1 MAETDEW
8 IDHLRSVNRK
18 ESTLRTHRN
27 NVKRC
32 LLYLWADLR
41 STEAADITTD
51 DIQYLWRTLPVKES
65 VRMSYLR
72 SLSGMV
78 EFHTGVDIVRRTE
91 ILHNRESRDRVFID
105 DDDFRVAYAA
115 ADPLQRVVLCLGAYM
130 GLRRIEMHAIRD
142 CDIDRGILTVHGK
155 GHGQEGLVAYMTVPE
170 PVMNAIDEYRASPMK
185 QGQRADDYLLQC
197 LGKGGRLHRMHISR
211 ISDAVTDLGKST
223 GVRITTHSLR
233 RYYATTLYYTTACD
247 IQTVRRLMRHA
258 DVSTTLKCYV
268 DAYDKV
274 ARDASN
280 RLVEH
285 ISVIVGEGQDGC
297 GRRRR
302 PSPGETDLRCVD
314 AHRHED
320 RVHDPGAV
328 DDVAGVVR
336 PLHDADPPVLDG
348 RGDELRVVAP
358 DAVPAAGDD
367 CDRHVHPGQVLCR
380 DVGLGQHHP
389 HLGILAVRVAEPVQ
403 GHPQALQGLWPGVRA
418 AGDQPGQDARVLGG
432 EHEPDDRPVAEP
444 ADGGAV
450 QLQLPDELRQVVHH
464 VLVVVLVHWRAL
476 AVAAGVHEVQRE
488 HLPEILRRPVEDGVV
503 LAVPVKQD
511 QRGTAA
517 LHLVIERHA
526 VGGDAHARVI
536 LAGDIKLW
544 ES

>member
-41 STEAADITTD
+41 STEAVDITTD

-115 ADPLQRVVLCLGAYM
+115 ADPLQRVVLCLSAYM

-155 GHGQEGLVAYMTVPE
+155 GHGQEGLVAYMSVPE
-170 PVMNAIDEYRASPMK
+170 PVMDAIDEYRASPMK

-268 DAYDKV
+268 DAYDQV

-285 ISVIVGEGQDGC
+285 ISVIVGEGPAGG
-297 GRRRR
+297 GR
-302 PSPGETDLRCVD
+302 
-314 AHRHED
+314 HR
-320 RVHDPGAV
+320 
-328 DDVAGVVR
+328 
-336 PLHDADPPVLDG
+336 
-348 RGDELRVVAP
+348 
-358 DAVPAAGDD
+358 
-367 CDRHVHPGQVLCR
+367 
-380 DVGLGQHHP
+380 
-389 HLGILAVRVAEPVQ
+389 
-403 GHPQALQGLWPGVRA
+403 
-418 AGDQPGQDARVLGG
+418 
-432 EHEPDDRPVAEP
+432 
-444 ADGGAV
+444 
-450 QLQLPDELRQVVHH
+450 
-464 VLVVVLVHWRAL
+464 
-476 AVAAGVHEVQRE
+476 
-488 HLPEILRRPVEDGVV
+488 
-503 LAVPVKQD
+503 
-511 QRGTAA
+511 
-517 LHLVIERHA
+517 
-526 VGGDAHARVI
+526 
-536 LAGDIKLW
+536 
-544 ES
+544 